1 MNQAEEL
8 VGKLNEIVEVRLW
21 EKTSA
26 DGMQRTPTAELF
38 LNPDKAYEV
47 IRRYFA
53 EKSDKSTKLVSAWAN
68 VMGDFNIKAV
78 DGKIDLDDARKII
91 SHYIGGVL
99 DEISG
104 EGER

>member
-8 VGKLNEIVEVRLW
+8 IGKLNEIVEVQIW
-21 EKTSA
+21 KKKSA
-26 DGMQRTPTAELF
+26 DGLQITPTAELF
-38 LNPDKAYEV
+38 LNPNKTYAV

-53 EKSDKSTKLVSAWAN
+53 EKSDKSTKLITAWAE
-68 VMGDFNIKAV
+68 VMGDLSAKAV
-78 DGKIDLDDARKII
+78 NGKIDLDDTKKTI

-104 EGER
+104 EK